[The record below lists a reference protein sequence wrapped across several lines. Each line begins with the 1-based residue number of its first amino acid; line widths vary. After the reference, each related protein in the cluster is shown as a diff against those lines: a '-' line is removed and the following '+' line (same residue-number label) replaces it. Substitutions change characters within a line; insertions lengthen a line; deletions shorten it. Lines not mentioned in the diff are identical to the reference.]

1 VEQQEIKQLCDKMAE
16 LEKETR
22 QTTELMQAAR
32 KQLTGDADLEYGACE
47 VVRTYAWD
55 STGEDAVACGSGGR
69 WYEDLGMYVCDHCID
84 KDRQSMNGDIKKCAT
99 EMCFNNVQTPNVY
112 CGRCGGYEH
121 EMSPFDRKRLLVM
134 PRPRVTRIVMKSGAR

>member
-1 VEQQEIKQLCDKMAE
+1 MLEIDQFTTEITTMLDRWEEMQKRGQQEIKQLCDKMAE

-84 KDRQSMNGDIKKCAT
+84 KA
-99 EMCFNNVQTPNVY
+99 
-112 CGRCGGYEH
+112 GR
-121 EMSPFDRKRLLVM
+121 
-134 PRPRVTRIVMKSGAR
+134 A